1 MIDDTKTESAEPNA
15 KPAPAKSAK
24 PAAAPAAA
32 AKSEAPAAKAAQSG
46 TAESAGKTPAAKA
59 PDFVKA
65 APAVPSRNPLKPK
78 PATPV
83 VPVDRVRP
91 SETKAASAKPETG
104 KSETSKSETVAA
116 PPAPVP
122 VTPAPAPVATP
133 AEPAARAKAVET
145 ATKPQAASA
154 PTPKTPTPKT
164 TARKTPAPEAPAPLE
179 TEAPPPVAA
188 EAKPVVAAPAK
199 PAPARTVTPAAKPAP
214 RSTPKA
220 ASSEI
225 IDIPAA
231 FEAFRKPA
239 EAVGEEWPKTFRTL
253 AETGLD
259 QTRDTY
265 RRMRRSAERLGEGFE
280 DGTKT
285 AQTGLQEFQLRWFD
299 AVRSQTDATLGFMK
313 AMTEVRS
320 LSDAIELNASHAR
333 LRFEEASAQAKDL
346 AAVASRTLSKTGET
360 VRKAMTE
367 SISPRG

>member
-1 MIDDTKTESAEPNA
+1 MIDDTKTEPA
-15 KPAPAKSAK
+15 KPNGKPAAAKSAK
-24 PAAAPAAA
+24 PAAASAVA
-32 AKSEAPAAKAAQSG
+32 AKSEPPAAKAAPVV
-46 TAESAGKTPAAKA
+46 PA
-59 PDFVKA
+59 
-65 APAVPSRNPLKPK
+65 RNPLKPK

-91 SETKAASAKPETG
+91 TEIKAASPAASAKSEIAKSEIA
-104 KSETSKSETVAA
+104 KSETAKPETAAA

-122 VTPAPAPVATP
+122 AATEPAPVVTQG
-133 AEPAARAKAVET
+133 EPAGQAKAAET
-145 ATKPQAASA
+145 ATKPPAATAS
-154 PTPKTPTPKT
+154 TPK
-164 TARKTPAPEAPAPLE
+164 APAPVG
-179 TEAPPPVAA
+179 TKAQPPVAA
-188 EAKPVVAAPAK
+188 ESKPVVAAPAE
-199 PAPARTVTPAAKPAP
+199 PAPARTVKAAAKPAP

-239 EAVGEEWPKTFRTL
+239 DAVGEEWPKTFGTL
-253 AETGLD
+253 AATGLD

-280 DGTKT
+280 DGAKT
-285 AQTGLQEFQLRWFD
+285 AQTGLQEFQIRWFD

-333 LRFEEASAQAKDL
+333 LRFEETSAQAKDL
-346 AAVASRTLSKTGET
+346 AAVATRTLSKTGET
-360 VRKAMTE
+360 VRNAMTE